1 MDVAGVPL
9 RREPSDDVFICR
21 RPLRISAPLGF
32 RPTRAMKKGAS
43 RHGARTHHWRIV
55 TTESTTPVAPAA
67 SLLFQAPVFQAAP
80 EVAPPA
86 IVEEP
91 EPKRR
96 RKSAAVDEESAP
108 REEATPK
115 RRRRSKKATD
125 EAEAAQTQIGRAS
138 CRERVCQYV

>member
-1 MDVAGVPL
+1 
-9 RREPSDDVFICR
+9 
-21 RPLRISAPLGF
+21 
-32 RPTRAMKKGAS
+32 MKKGAS

-96 RKSAAVDEESAP
+96 RKSSAADEESAP
-108 REEATPK
+108 REEGAPK
-115 RRRRSKKATD
+115 SRRRSRKSAD
-125 EAEAAQTQIGRAS
+125 EADAVDLLRKTVGGFLHHLDRK
-138 CRERVCQYV
+138 

>member
-1 MDVAGVPL
+1 
-9 RREPSDDVFICR
+9 
-21 RPLRISAPLGF
+21 
-32 RPTRAMKKGAS
+32 MKKGAS

-96 RKSAAVDEESAP
+96 RKSAASEEESAP
-108 REEATPK
+108 REEAAPK
-115 RRRRSKKATD
+115 RRRRSKKAD
-125 EAEAAQTQIGRAS
+125 EASARLETVCAWL
-138 CRERVCQYV
+138 RVESVQVRTNAPEPAHAP